1 MDGWSDMSDCPNCG
15 YVNHGEDELHI
26 TFLPFHDEQKCETW
40 VVPAKEEPWMKSSYV
55 RDVRN

>member
-1 MDGWSDMSDCPNCG
+1 MSDCPNCG

-40 VVPAKEEPWMKSSYV
+40 VVPAKEEPWMKSSCV